1 MYDSI
6 IENIKKPVYLS
17 LLFAMYFTY
26 FLIVFGIY
34 QINPFYVTYF
44 SKFLQAFIAVFLIIR
59 FHPFRKHQL
68 HDFDDRIIF
77 GSALLILSDLGVTS
91 VIENILN
98 NNKNMLM
105 EYIYERK

>member
-1 MYDSI
+1 MFDSI
-6 IENIKKPVYLS
+6 VENIKKPVYLS
-17 LLFAMYFTY
+17 LLFVIYFTY
-26 FLIVFGIY
+26 FLILFGIY
-34 QINPFYVTYF
+34 QTNPFYVRYF

-68 HDFDDRIIF
+68 RDFDDRIIF

-105 EYIYERK
+105 EYISERK